1 MTTTTPGTLLR
12 SSLEL
17 PNVASVYRGKV
28 RDVYHLKDGRTIL
41 VASDRISAFDV
52 VLPRGIPHKGQVLS
66 QLSWYMLQATA
77 HIAPN
82 WAMSSPD
89 PNVVIGKTAT
99 TVRVEMV
106 VRGYLAGHAWRQY
119 KAGERVLC
127 GAQMPNGLKENDQFP
142 QPLITPSTKAEE
154 GHDEDI
160 TPEQILDQ
168 GLCTPAEWDTMAS
181 YALAL
186 FAEGT
191 RLAKAQGLI
200 LVDTKYEFGRTVPGT
215 NGMPGGQIIL
225 IDEIHTPDSSRYFYA
240 EGYEERQE
248 RNEPQK
254 QLSKEFVREW
264 LIANHFM
271 GKEGQQ
277 VPEMD
282 DAFVQSV
289 TDRYVELYERITGER
304 FVPANTEDVNAR
316 IQGALT
322 QYLK

>member
-1 MTTTTPGTLLR
+1 
-12 SSLEL
+12 
-17 PNVASVYRGKV
+17 
-28 RDVYHLKDGRTIL
+28 
-41 VASDRISAFDV
+41 
-52 VLPRGIPHKGQVLS
+52 
-66 QLSWYMLQATA
+66 
-77 HIAPN
+77 
-82 WAMSSPD
+82 
-89 PNVVIGKTAT
+89 
-99 TVRVEMV
+99 
-106 VRGYLAGHAWRQY
+106 
-119 KAGERVLC
+119 
-127 GAQMPNGLKENDQFP
+127 
-142 QPLITPSTKAEE
+142 
-154 GHDEDI
+154 
-160 TPEQILDQ
+160 
-168 GLCTPAEWDTMAS
+168 MAS